1 MRRVAKTASYWCV
14 HILVAITLAYLLTG
28 NLAAAMAIG
37 FLEPTVQAFVFYLH
51 DWLWE
56 RRHRD
61 TSPPRRGADLL
72 DDPA

>member
-14 HILVAITLAYLLTG
+14 HITVAITLAYALTG

-37 FLEPTVQAFVFYLH
+37 LLEPTVQAFVFFAH

-56 RRHRD
+56 R
-61 TSPPRRGADLL
+61 T
-72 DDPA
+72 PAAERPA